1 MIRIII
7 YIVFLI
13 TLYVLQGTVF
23 ASFNMGGVVPNLVLI
38 LTTSLGLMRGKKTG
52 LAIGFFAGLLMDIF
66 SGSYIGF
73 YALLLMYLGYYS
85 GVFSKIFYA
94 EDVKLPIII
103 ILSADLIYGIV
114 NYVFIYLLKGRTHFY
129 KFFVHISLP
138 ECAYTALLAIFLYPL
153 ILVINRQLE
162 RKERKQVKE
171 FV

>member
-1 MIRIII
+1 MIRILI
-7 YIVFLI
+7 YIVLLI
-13 TLYVLQGTVF
+13 SLYVFQGTVF
-23 ASFNMGGVVPNLVLI
+23 AYLNLGGVVPNLVLI

-52 LAIGFFAGLLMDIF
+52 ILIGFFAGLLMDIF

-73 YALLLMYLGYYS
+73 YAMLFMYLGYYS

-94 EDVKLPIII
+94 EDVKLPIIV

-129 KFFVHISLP
+129 MYFIHISLP
-138 ECAYTALLAIFLYPL
+138 ECAYTALMALLIYPL
-153 ILVINRQLE
+153 ILVLNRALE
-162 RKERKQVKE
+162 RRERKQVKE